1 MAPDAIVAHRTA
13 GRLRLRVPSKK
24 GDALYFASVRDALS
38 AIEGVES
45 VEVSPV
51 TGSVLVRHTAPF
63 AAIKAAGPR
72 DLFNIVETAQTE
84 TTALHDSVST
94 IFGSIDDRI
103 KGITGR
109 GVDLAGLAF
118 LALVA
123 AGVYQ
128 IARGNFTAPAWYTAF
143 WYALGLFKFGKS
155 SKSGGETEKDPA

>member
-1 MAPDAIVAHRTA
+1 MAPDAFVTHRTA

-38 AIEGVES
+38 GIEGVDR

-51 TGSVLVRHTAPF
+51 TGSVLLHHTAPF
-63 AAIKAAGPR
+63 AGIDAARPR
-72 DLFNIVETAQTE
+72 DLFNIVETPQTE
-84 TTALHDSVST
+84 ATGLNDSVST
-94 IFGSIDDRI
+94 LFGSIDDRI
-103 KGITGR
+103 KGITGK

-143 WYALGLFKFGKS
+143 WYALGIFGKS
-155 SKSGGETEKDPA
+155 RKSGGESEKAPA